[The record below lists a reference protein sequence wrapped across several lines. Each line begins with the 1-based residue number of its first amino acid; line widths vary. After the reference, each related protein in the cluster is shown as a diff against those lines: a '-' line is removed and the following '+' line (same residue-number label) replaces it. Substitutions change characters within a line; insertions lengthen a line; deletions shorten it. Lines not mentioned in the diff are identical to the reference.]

1 MTAAIWRTI
10 RQNGKLQLGLL
21 IVGLILLLALIQ
33 PLVNPWLIGEAD
45 PRDFGIAPLM
55 ERPSWSRPLGTD
67 HFGHD
72 QLALLLYSL
81 RSSLAIGG
89 LAGLISTTIGI
100 VVGFT
105 AGYKG
110 GRLDSLMRSFTDM
123 VLVIPTLPL
132 LLILTASLREINIFW
147 MALVLSAFGWP
158 FAARVIRAQ
167 VLSLRERPYV
177 EMSKLNNEHDAEI
190 IFLELVP
197 NLLPFLGLGLAS
209 SIVGAILAETGLQ
222 LIGFGPGT
230 ISTLGSMLFQALQAG
245 MITQGRLDAI
255 IAPAAIL
262 ILLFLGLNLIN
273 LGLEEVY
280 NPRLR
285 TVTAD

>member
-1 MTAAIWRTI
+1 
-10 RQNGKLQLGLL
+10 
-21 IVGLILLLALIQ
+21 
-33 PLVNPWLIGEAD
+33 
-45 PRDFGIAPLM
+45 
-55 ERPSWSRPLGTD
+55 
-67 HFGHD
+67 
-72 QLALLLYSL
+72 LALLLYSL

>member
-1 MTAAIWRTI
+1 MGRALLRTV
-10 RQNGKLQLGLL
+10 RENGKLQLGLA
-21 IVGLILLLALIQ
+21 IIGVILLLALVQ
-33 PLVNPWLIGEAD
+33 PLVNPLLIGEAD
-45 PRDFGIAPLM
+45 PRDFGVAPLM

-81 RSSLAIGG
+81 RSSLLIGG
-89 LAGLISTTIGI
+89 LAGLISTAVGI

-110 GRLDSLMRSFTDM
+110 GWLDTILRSTTDM

-147 MALVLSAFGWP
+147 MALVLSVFGWP

-177 EMSKLNNEHDAEI
+177 ELSKLNHQNDLEI
-190 IFLELVP
+190 IFGELVP

-230 ISTLGSMLFQALQAG
+230 ISTLGSMIYQALQAG
-245 MITQGRLDAI
+245 MVTQGRVDAI
-255 IAPAAIL
+255 LAPAAVL

-273 LGLEEVY
+273 MGFEEIY

-285 TVTAD
+285 GVTAD

>member
-1 MTAAIWRTI
+1 MTKVLLRTL
-10 RQNGKLQLGLL
+10 RENAKLQLGLALVCL
-21 IVGLILLLALIQ
+21 IVALALIQ
-33 PLVNPWLIGEAD
+33 PLVNPLLIGEAD

-55 ERPSWSRPLGTD
+55 EKPSWSRPLGTD

-81 RSSLAIGG
+81 RSSLLIGG
-89 LAGLISTTIGI
+89 LAGLISTAIGV

-105 AGYKG
+105 AGYMG
-110 GRLDSLMRSFTDM
+110 GWHDGLLRSTTDM

-132 LLILTASLREINIFW
+132 LLILVSVLREINIPS
-147 MALVLSAFGWP
+147 MAIVLALFGWP

-177 EMSKLNNEHDAEI
+177 ELGKLNNENDAEI

-197 NLLPFLGLGLAS
+197 NLLPFLGLVLAG
-209 SIVGAILAETGLQ
+209 SIVGAILAETALQ

-230 ISTLGSMLFQALQAG
+230 ISTLGSMIYQALAAG

-255 IAPAAIL
+255 IAPAGLL

-273 LGLEEVY
+273 MGLEEVY

-285 TVTAD
+285 KVTAD